1 MYYSEHQAEALE
13 KLVMKKRAAMEISLP
28 PPYERRL
35 LRTQLGLTQAD
46 VADVLFIHPDT
57 FGRWE
62 RGDARPGPN
71 SLRGYAKLLQ
81 TFVTLHDKYGST
93 SSSPVPHLAAV

>member
-1 MYYSEHQAEALE
+1 MFYTRHQTEALE
-13 KLVMKKRAAMEISLP
+13 ELVIKKKADLDLSLP
-28 PPYERRL
+28 APNERRA
-35 LRTQLGLTQAD
+35 LRTQLGLTQAE

-71 SLRGYAKLLQ
+71 SLKENVVESPWRSCFTRCRKRP
-81 TFVTLHDKYGST
+81 
-93 SSSPVPHLAAV
+93 SSLISA